1 MANGFWAQVC
11 YALPGSATLIDVDC
25 RPGQTLEEVIRA
37 SGVLERHPEIALDA
51 VKTGVYGKLR
61 PLSDLVR
68 DGDRIEIYRPL
79 IADPKESR
87 RRRARH
93 KARNTNGA

>member
-1 MANGFWAQVC
+1 MADSLRAQIC
-11 YALPGSATLIDVDC
+11 YALPEGATLIDVDC
-25 RPGQTLEEVIRA
+25 RPGQTLEEVIRV
-37 SGVLERHPEIALDA
+37 SGVLERHPEIVLES
-51 VKTGVYGKLR
+51 VKAGVYGKLR